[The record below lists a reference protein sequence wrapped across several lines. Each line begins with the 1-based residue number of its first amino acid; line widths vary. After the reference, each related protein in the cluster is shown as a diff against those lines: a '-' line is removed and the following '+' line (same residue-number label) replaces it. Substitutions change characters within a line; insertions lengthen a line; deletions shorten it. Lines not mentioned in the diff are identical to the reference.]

1 MKHLNQNN
9 MTAVEWLIDEWLHL
23 DAEFDMVLIDKKIYW
38 EKLKEKQ
45 NQAKEMEK
53 KELFLAS
60 NTSAKEAYE
69 AGQKSMYCGCYEV
82 SGCPTYEEWLY
93 ETFKSE

>member
-1 MKHLNQNN
+1 
-9 MTAVEWLIDEWLHL
+9 MTAVEWFAGEIKGGKLITNQKFEELL
-23 DAEFDMVLIDKKIYW
+23 
-38 EKLKEKQ
+38 Q
-45 NQAKEMEK
+45 QAKEMEIK
-53 KELFLAS
+53 QLFLAS